1 MYKIT
6 KGNQNQTEI
15 SENQNWNRKVWK
27 PVIKTD
33 EIKNQKLKPISLIV
47 DINFYSYYLN
57 HQRCSLRSVIR
68 DSMRCIFIKTL
79 MIQKKISC

>member
-15 SENQNWNRKVWK
+15 SENQNWNQKVWK

-33 EIKNQKLKPISLIV
+33 EIKNQKLKPILLYNI
-47 DINFYSYYLN
+47 L
-57 HQRCSLRSVIR
+57 L
-68 DSMRCIFIKTL
+68 
-79 MIQKKISC
+79 